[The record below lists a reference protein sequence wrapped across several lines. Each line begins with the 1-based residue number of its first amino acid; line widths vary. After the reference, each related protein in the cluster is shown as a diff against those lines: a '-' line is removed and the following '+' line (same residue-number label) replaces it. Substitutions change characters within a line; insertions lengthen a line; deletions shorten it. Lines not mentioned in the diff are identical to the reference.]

1 MCVCVSALL
10 FCQTLDTSLTHV
22 MPSSSH
28 HNEQMVA
35 LIYAAGHRIVFRA
48 PYYPVDGIEYVFN
61 TIQGIL
67 RIRMDAITDGTSL
80 LNKLLLAIASIP
92 SFEPYFVNCGFI
104 NNQKTFHVIQSVS
117 KYICYLFIFFSLILP
132 QNQTN
137 AHGQISPSLC
147 WG

>member
-1 MCVCVSALL
+1 
-10 FCQTLDTSLTHV
+10 

-80 LNKLLLAIASIP
+80 LNELLLAIASIP
-92 SFEPYFVNCGFI
+92 SFEPYFVSCGFI
-104 NNQKTFHVIQSVS
+104 NN
-117 KYICYLFIFFSLILP
+117 
-132 QNQTN
+132 
-137 AHGQISPSLC
+137 
-147 WG
+147 